1 MNVCPPDPVQM
12 ARAVLDHLARQKG
25 EEDAW
30 EGIVRSVLPERPDSR
45 QTTRLK
51 EAVGDL
57 VTQGLI
63 ERTERSGSVAYRLT
77 KR

>member
-1 MNVCPPDPVQM
+1 M
-12 ARAVLDHLARQKG
+12 ARAVLDYLSRQRG

-30 EGIVRSVLPERPDSR
+30 EGIVRGVLPERPDAR
-45 QTTRLK
+45 QTTRLR
-51 EAVGDL
+51 EALGDL

-63 ERTERSGSVAYRLT
+63 ERTERSGSTFYIIK